1 MSVKIITN
9 EVDGYQVMY
18 CSTTMQAFG
27 PVLSDNDLDLEDFLV
42 WLKDNYGKDAR
53 SYDQDA
59 LNSKYYEWLK
69 VEKEIAAEKAFDRY
83 TEGLYEGDGNFA
95 DNH

>member
-9 EVDGYQVMY
+9 EADGYQVMY

-27 PVLSDNDLDLEDFLV
+27 PVLSDDDLNLEDFLV
-42 WLKDNYGKDAR
+42 WLKDNYGDDPR
-53 SYDQDA
+53 ELTPQD
-59 LNSKYYEWLK
+59 LDSKFYEWIK
-69 VEKEIAAEKAFDRY
+69 VEKEIA
-83 TEGLYEGDGNFA
+83 DGNFA